1 MRLAAEDALGRAA
14 RTTAPSSFQRING
27 APGPIVIS
35 IAILVA
41 LATVSGFVL
50 GERRLR
56 WVVTLAVG
64 IALAILSAVVQQ
76 SLGFEVLI
84 GIPVVVACL
93 TLNQGAYVI
102 GLRMGDGE
110 GGLRNVPYLGS
121 KPTSRR
127 ATDAMMTFVTTRVA
141 VR

>member
-1 MRLAAEDALGRAA
+1 VATLGAVCIKLPAATSMPPRHMRLAAAGGEDALGRAA

-64 IALAILSAVVQQ
+64 IALAILSEVVQQ

-110 GGLRNVPYLGS
+110 GGLRNVP
-121 KPTSRR
+121 
-127 ATDAMMTFVTTRVA
+127 
-141 VR
+141 